1 MKRIVHKFLGRKPV
15 SRRSET
21 PALPPQIED
30 IRQGALK
37 GQHLQI
43 VQWGQ
48 VLLDS
53 VYVPRDPVAA
63 LEWFTI
69 AGNAGFGPGHNMR
82 GRCFQFGWGCE
93 KDLQQAA
100 RCYEAAAEAG
110 DEWGRY
116 NLGILT
122 MRGIGMEPDLARALD
137 LFRTAAGKGHAKSMN
152 LYARFLE
159 EGWVVPQDRAAALDW
174 YRKSAEGGDY
184 RGQHNYATALVD
196 AGRIDEALGW
206 WRKAVVDAT
215 SDILLAMDQKLTA
228 LGPKGDVE
236 LLERVHGRLKE
247 MKISPSGAVAAVS
260 TPPKD

>member
-1 MKRIVHKFLGRKPV
+1 MKRIVRKFLGRKARPRRPEAPV
-15 SRRSET
+15 
-21 PALPPQIED
+21 LPPQIEE

-53 VYVPRDPVAA
+53 VHVPRDPAGA

-69 AGNAGFGPGHNMR
+69 AASAGFGPGHNMR

-100 RCYEAAAEAG
+100 QCYAAAAAAG

-122 MRGIGMEPDLARALD
+122 MRGIGMEADLARALD
-137 LFRTAAGKGHAKSMN
+137 LFRTAAGHGHAKSMN

-196 AGRIDEALGW
+196 AGKVEEALGW
-206 WRKAVVDAT
+206 WRQAVVDAT

-228 LGPKGDVE
+228 LGPQGDAD
-236 LLERVHGRLKE
+236 LLERVRERLKE
-247 MKISPSGAVAAVS
+247 MGISPSGEAVS
-260 TPPKD
+260 AQ

>member
-1 MKRIVHKFLGRKPV
+1 MNEFEMKRVFRKV
-15 SRRSET
+15 FSSRKM
-21 PALPPQIED
+21 PAASSSLPANIEE
-30 IRQGALK
+30 IRQKALK
-37 GQHLQI
+37 GHHLEI

-53 VYVPRDPVAA
+53 IYVPKDPAGA

-69 AGNAGFGPGHNMR
+69 AATAGFGAGHNMR

-93 KDLQQAA
+93 KDLTEAA
-100 RCYEAAAEAG
+100 RCYEEAAKAG

-122 MRGIGMEPDLARALD
+122 MRGIGQPQNLPKALD
-137 LFRTAAGKGHAKSMN
+137 LFQTAAQNGHAKSMN

-184 RGQHNYATALVD
+184 RGQHNFATALAD
-196 AGRIDEALGW
+196 AGHVDEALDW

-215 SDILLAMDQKLTA
+215 SDILLAMNQKLALLGKNRDTA
-228 LGPKGDVE
+228 LEDRVQLRLRELGIPFPENVDV
-236 LLERVHGRLKE
+236 RPV
-247 MKISPSGAVAAVS
+247 
-260 TPPKD
+260 

>member
-1 MKRIVHKFLGRKPV
+1 MKRIVQKFLGRKVPT
-15 SRRSET
+15 RRPEP
-21 PALPPQIED
+21 PALPPQIEE

-53 VYVPRDPVAA
+53 VYVPRDPMAA
-63 LEWFTI
+63 LDWFTI
-69 AGNAGFGPGHNMR
+69 AANAGFGPGHNMR

-100 RCYEAAAEAG
+100 RCYEAAAAAG

-116 NLGILT
+116 NLGIMT
-122 MRGIGMEPDLARALD
+122 MRGIGMEADLARALD
-137 LFRTAAGKGHAKSMN
+137 LFRTAANNDHAKSMN

-184 RGQHNYATALVD
+184 RGQHNHATALVD
-196 AGRIDEALGW
+196 AGKIDEALGW
-206 WRKAVVDAT
+206 WRQAVVDAT

-228 LGPKGDVE
+228 LGPKGDAE
-236 LLERVHGRLKE
+236 LLERVRERLTE
-247 MKISPSGAVAAVS
+247 MGISPSGAAVS
-260 TPPKD
+260 VSNSPKG

>member
-1 MKRIVHKFLGRKPV
+1 MKRVFRKIF
-15 SRRSET
+15 SRPPEREAA
-21 PALPPQIED
+21 PPLPSHIEI
-30 IRQGALK
+30 IREKALK
-37 GQHLQI
+37 GHHLEI

-48 VLLDS
+48 ILLES
-53 VYVPRDPVAA
+53 IYVPKDPVGA

-69 AGNAGFGPGHNMR
+69 AAKAGFGPGHNMR

-93 KDLQQAA
+93 QDLQEAA
-100 RCYEAAAEAG
+100 RCYAAAADAG

-122 MRGIGMEPDLARALD
+122 MRGIGQSQDLPKALH
-137 LFRTAAGKGHAKSMN
+137 LFRTAAHKGHAKSMN

-196 AGRIDEALGW
+196 AGQIDEALGW

-215 SDILLAMDQKLTA
+215 SDILLAMNKKLALLGNKRDQA
-228 LGPKGDVE
+228 LE
-236 LLERVHGRLKE
+236 TRVQDRLKE
-247 MKISPSGAVAAVS
+247 MGVPLSTEDAKIRPE
-260 TPPKD
+260 

>member
-1 MKRIVHKFLGRKPV
+1 MKRIVQKFL
-15 SRRSET
+15 SRRAST
-21 PALPPQIED
+21 HRPAPPVLPPQIEE

-53 VYVPRDPVAA
+53 VYIPRDPVAA
-63 LEWFTI
+63 LDWFTI
-69 AGNAGFGPGHNMR
+69 AADAGFGPGHNMR
-82 GRCFQFGWGCE
+82 GRCFQFGWGCR

-100 RCYEAAAEAG
+100 RCYEAAATAG

-116 NLGILT
+116 NLGIMT
-122 MRGIGMEPDLARALD
+122 MRGIGMNADLPRALD
-137 LFRTAAGKGHAKSMN
+137 LFRTAAGHGHAKSMN

-196 AGRIDEALGW
+196 AGKTEEALDW
-206 WRKAVVDAT
+206 WRQAIVDAT
-215 SDILLAMDQKLTA
+215 SDILLAMDQKLTV
-228 LGPKGDVE
+228 LGPQGDAA
-236 LLERVHGRLKE
+236 LLERVRERLKG
-247 MKISPSGAVAAVS
+247 MGISPSGGGVS
-260 TPPKD
+260 T

>member
-1 MKRIVHKFLGRKPV
+1 MKRIVQKFLGRRTPT
-15 SRRSET
+15 RRSAP
-21 PALPPQIED
+21 PALPPQIEE

-53 VYVPRDPVAA
+53 VHIPRDPVAA
-63 LEWFTI
+63 LDWFTI
-69 AGNAGFGPGHNMR
+69 AASAGFGPGHNMR

-100 RCYEAAAEAG
+100 QCYAAAAAAG

-122 MRGIGMEPDLARALD
+122 MRGIGMASDLPRALD
-137 LFRTAAGKGHAKSMN
+137 LFRTAANHGHAKSMN

-159 EGWVVPQDRAAALDW
+159 EGWVVPKDQTAALDW

-196 AGRIDEALGW
+196 AGKIDEALGW
-206 WRKAVVDAT
+206 WRQAVVDAT
-215 SDILLAMDQKLTA
+215 SDILLAMSQKLTV
-228 LGPKGDVE
+228 LGTKGDAE
-236 LLERVHGRLKE
+236 LLEQVRGRLTE
-247 MKISPSGAVAAVS
+247 MGISPSGEAVS
-260 TPPKD
+260 VSSSPRG